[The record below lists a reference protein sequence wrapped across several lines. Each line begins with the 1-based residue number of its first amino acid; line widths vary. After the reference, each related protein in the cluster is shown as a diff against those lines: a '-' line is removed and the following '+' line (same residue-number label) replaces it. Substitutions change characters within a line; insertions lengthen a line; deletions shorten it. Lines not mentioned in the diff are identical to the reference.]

1 MVGVYQAYKHLLDEM
16 AVPRYYDVGGLSP
29 PLGRDAISGKGD
41 ITGTEI
47 LRQAAI
53 LIYKPNGLKTK
64 IPKNH
69 ALNVEHKDDI
79 IVDKSIFAIPS
90 QIKDLIKNSDAT
102 LDIDAIDSAVSKED
116 PPYPILSWVKEFLT
130 NNNPNLY
137 VTGTNPFWLERVP
150 VSEFY
155 KSDPVLVINPRVFY
169 DMVMYLNAKTKGL
182 IVLDPYNENDEGK
195 VSKDGLFGVPDELK
209 SLFGKLDANLK
220 KTKPLD
226 SQDNTADD
234 VASVE
239 SNSEEFA
246 KKDYGNKDYV
256 RNIQAI
262 IEEKVLSSKNLKKL
276 LIKPEYFEDNPEN
289 VSMFNQVNTS
299 IELEEFLDKLKRDSS
314 NNSVSISDLLTD
326 FGNRVLT
333 IFRTNTG
340 SAVRGKTSPIT
351 KYTKRLASARIKDLI
366 AEKSKIMSSFKEDD
380 STDQVAFLYDLL
392 CDIYD
397 KTKAIN
403 LLGSTKE
410 ALNMDYYSASKLR
423 SGDPNIRYDFFSAP
437 ILPSSLVAQDD
448 PRVQRYG
455 KTEKSE
461 GNVALKSNF
470 KIGSKY
476 QNSGFRST
484 VVGVSFLSDSK
495 TGKNFNVYKSKL
507 ISDQFTE
514 EKDALD
520 VCVLHINLGSENK
533 ELKTF
538 KKQVVD
544 AANGVD
550 GATIYTFADAIDKY
564 LNAILEYVEN
574 SKKFDVDIA
583 EVDGM
588 FSVDAKYDKSMI
600 APYFYNRVA
609 IYTKRRRINKNPDE
623 LKTNCGLIYNQ
634 ILDQKN
640 YLADNSIDI
649 GIGAVVFSNSAPK
662 TMSFEDAWEKVA
674 PMQEAESMME
684 PIVTDKETE
693 NFIANIKNGVF
704 EMDDGGMKFYD
715 IWQNRQFGI
724 EVAYLV
730 TIIYWILTNRKKN
743 PRVPWREGEK
753 TESVRENFS
762 YVVDVN
768 DFEW

>member
-1 MVGVYQAYKHLLDEM
+1 MVGVYHAYKHLLDEM

-29 PLGRDAISGKGD
+29 PMGRDAISGKGD

-53 LIYKPNGLKTK
+53 LIYKPNSLKTK

-69 ALNVEHKDDI
+69 ALNVEHNDDI
-79 IVDKSIFAIPS
+79 IVDRSIFAIPS

-102 LDIDAIDSAVSKED
+102 LDVDAIDSAVSKED

-137 VTGTNPFWLERVP
+137 VTGTNPFWIERVP
-150 VSEFY
+150 VNEFY
-155 KSDPVLVINPRVFY
+155 KNEPVLVINPRVFY

-220 KTKPLD
+220 NTKSLD
-226 SQDNTADD
+226 SQDNAAEEAAPVENNDD
-234 VASVE
+234 
-239 SNSEEFA
+239 EFA

-262 IEEKVLSSKNLKKL
+262 IEEKVLSSKKLKKL
-276 LIKPEYFEDNPEN
+276 LIKPEYFDDNPEN
-289 VSMFNQVNTS
+289 VSMFDQVNTS
-299 IELEEFLDKLKRDSS
+299 IELEEFLDKLRRDSLDK
-314 NNSVSISDLLTD
+314 SVSISDLLTD

-351 KYTKRLASARIKDLI
+351 KYTKRLASDWIKSLI
-366 AEKSKIMSSFKEDD
+366 EETSKIMAHVKDDD
-380 STDQVAFLYDLL
+380 SADQIEFSYNLL
-392 CDIYD
+392 CDVYD

-403 LLGSTKE
+403 LLSSTKE
-410 ALNMDYYSASKLR
+410 TLNMDYYSASKLR
-423 SGDPNIRYDFFSAP
+423 SGDPNIRYDFASAP
-437 ILPSSLVAQDD
+437 ILPSNLVVQDD

-455 KTEKSE
+455 KTEKGE
-461 GNVALKSNF
+461 GNIALKSNF

-484 VVGVSFLSDSK
+484 VVGVSFLSDTK
-495 TGKNFNVYKSKL
+495 TGKNFTVYKSKL
-507 ISDQFTE
+507 ISDQFTK

-520 VCVLHINLGSENK
+520 VCVLHMNLGTENR

-544 AANGVD
+544 AANIAD
-550 GATIYTFADAIDKY
+550 GFTIRTFAEVLDKY
-564 LNAILEYVEN
+564 LKAILEYVEN
-574 SKKFDVDIA
+574 SKNFDADIA
-583 EVDGM
+583 EVNEM

-609 IYTKRRRINKNPDE
+609 IHTKRRRINKNSNE
-623 LKTNCGLIYNQ
+623 LKTSCGLIYNR

-640 YLADNSIDI
+640 YLVDNIDI
-649 GIGAVVFSNSAPK
+649 GIGAVVFSDSAPN
-662 TMSFEDAWEKVA
+662 TMSFEDAWEKVD
-674 PMQEAESMME
+674 PMQEIESMME
-684 PIVTDKETE
+684 PIVPGKEPE
-693 NFIANIKNGVF
+693 NFIANIKNGTF
-704 EMDDGGMKFYD
+704 EMDDGGMKFYE
-715 IWQNRQFGI
+715 IWQNKQFGI
-724 EVAYLV
+724 EIAYLV
-730 TIIYWILTNRKKN
+730 TIIYWILTNKKKN

-753 TESVRENFS
+753 TEAVRENFS